1 MNIIKFIK
9 ILIQKIKYII
19 ILPILVGGI
28 VFFLTKD
35 LPVSYESEAT
45 IFTGITSNS
54 GLEVIATKV
63 DNNATLNEYNN
74 VLTIFK
80 SDLLFQEISLHL
92 LTQHLMLKKPKS
104 DIISEEAFNKLK
116 ENTPDKIKKLIV
128 SGNFEKSYANL
139 TRFIQQDEKNYIYHL
154 INYGNPYYSIGSISR
169 LKVERLNGSDMI
181 KLTYESDDPGISYNT
196 VKFAAEIFIKK
207 YSLLKSNQSSSAVE
221 YFEKQLKEI
230 SLKLDDAENRLLAF
244 NTDNTIINYYE
255 QTEQVTTQQEK
266 IEIRLQEVKMECEAA
281 EAVLKKIEKEVEL
294 RLKINL
300 RNKEV
305 IGIREQL
312 VNYNLQITRAE
323 IDDKIEKSIIS
334 DLKSKRFLI
343 EKKLENKIDS
353 INLFT
358 NKSEGIESQKI
369 LGEWLDAVKNYE
381 SSSAELKSM
390 KLRQIEFMKQFMKYA
405 PLGATIKRIEREID
419 VDERE
424 YLNILNQLGLAKQRQ
439 QNTDMVSN
447 MKVLDEPKFPINA
460 IPSKKKLYV
469 IIAVLFTM
477 IFYILGLFI
486 VELLDSRIKT
496 PSLLKKLSGID
507 VLAAFCTYANK
518 KFINTEKITEKAAMF
533 IFEKIKYLSANSDK
547 PYVIQVLSNWD
558 GAGKEYAS
566 GIINSEI
573 QKHGLTTYLLANS
586 EAQKQSDGAIPAEN
600 ETNKEVVKNV
610 VLLYNSYSELIA
622 AENITANYVISV
634 IPSISNGIENSLILK
649 TADLNLIVFDANS
662 TWVEADNFNLN
673 KLKQL
678 NLNNLY
684 TILTKSD
691 PDNLEEMYGEIPK
704 KRSFIRVLI
713 KKNLKR
719 VT

>member
-1 MNIIKFIK
+1 MSPSK
-9 ILIQKIKYII
+9 
-19 ILPILVGGI
+19 
-28 VFFLTKD
+28 T
-35 LPVSYESEAT
+35 E
-45 IFTGITSNS
+45 
-54 GLEVIATKV
+54 
-63 DNNATLNEYNN
+63 
-74 VLTIFK
+74 
-80 SDLLFQEISLHL
+80 
-92 LTQHLMLKKPKS
+92 
-104 DIISEEAFNKLK
+104 
-116 ENTPDKIKKLIV
+116 
-128 SGNFEKSYANL
+128 
-139 TRFIQQDEKNYIYHL
+139 RDEKNYIYHL

-181 KLTYESDDPGISYNT
+181 KLTYESDDPGISFNT
-196 VKFAAEIFIKK
+196 VKFASEIFIKK

-221 YFEKQLKEI
+221 YFEQQLKEI
-230 SLKLDDAENRLLAF
+230 SQKLDDAENRLLAF

-266 IEIRLQEVKMECEAA
+266 IEIRLQEAKMECEAA

-305 IGIREQL
+305 IDIREQL
-312 VNYNLQITRAE
+312 VNNNLQITRAE
-323 IDDKIEKSIIS
+323 IDDKIEKSIIT

-353 INLFT
+353 INLFK

-369 LGEWLDAVKNYE
+369 LGEWLDAVKNFE

-390 KLRQIEFMKQFMKYA
+390 KLRQIDFMKQFMKYA

-460 IPSKKKLYV
+460 IPSKKKLFV
-469 IIAVLFTM
+469 IIAVLFTL
-477 IFYILGLFI
+477 IFYILGVFI
-486 VELLDSRIKT
+486 IELLDSRIKT
-496 PSLLKKLSGID
+496 PSLLKKLSGLD
-507 VLAAFCTYANK
+507 VLAAFCSYENK
-518 KFINTEKITEKAAMF
+518 KFINTEKITEKASMF
-533 IFEKIKYLSANSDK
+533 IFEKIKYLSANTNK
-547 PYVIQVLSNWD
+547 PFVIQIISNWD
-558 GAGKEYAS
+558 GSGKEYTT
-566 GIINSEI
+566 GIINNEI
-573 QKHGLTTYLLANS
+573 LKHGLTTYLLANF
-586 EAQKQSDGAIPAEN
+586 ETQKQSESVTPAEN
-600 ETNKEVVKNV
+600 ESNSVVDKNV

-622 AENITANYVISV
+622 AENITANFIISV
-634 IPSISNGIENSLILK
+634 IPSISNGIENSLILN
-649 TADLNLIVFDANS
+649 TADLNLMIFDANS
-662 TWVEADNFNLN
+662 TWVEADNYNLN

-691 PDNLEEMYGEIPK
+691 QDNLEEMYGEIPK
-704 KRSFIRVLI
+704 KRSFLRVLV